1 MNPEYRNQIKKE
13 FESCV
18 TQTIDRFKN
27 GKGTF
32 RPFHSA
38 LLTDEVI
45 FWSRFERSFSTS
57 FGQRVV
63 EEIARILAL
72 SNQAEDAQRQKV
84 TEIILDEA
92 LVHAV
97 DRHIQLVRDNKNTL
111 TSWQDVLNFLNSVT
125 LSGQTTSL
133 RIISD
138 LWWSRNGVDYFASL
152 KTVKPNIDQTA
163 TAKRDCLLLKLY
175 NPECN
180 VYFGL
185 PYNPFGNDKTSYEH
199 NPPMKLFNFTTDPVV
214 LIGEELW
221 DTIGGS
227 GSYNELLS
235 IATEVGI
242 ETKVLLQ
249 KLRPAAGN

>member
-1 MNPEYRNQIKKE
+1 MNPEYRNQIKTE

-18 TQTIDRFKN
+18 TRTIARIKN
-27 GKGTF
+27 GKETF

-111 TSWQDVLNFLNSVT
+111 TSWQNVLNFLNSVP
-125 LSGQTTSL
+125 LSG
-133 RIISD
+133 
-138 LWWSRNGVDYFASL
+138 
-152 KTVKPNIDQTA
+152 
-163 TAKRDCLLLKLY
+163 
-175 NPECN
+175 
-180 VYFGL
+180 
-185 PYNPFGNDKTSYEH
+185 
-199 NPPMKLFNFTTDPVV
+199 
-214 LIGEELW
+214 
-221 DTIGGS
+221 
-227 GSYNELLS
+227 
-235 IATEVGI
+235 
-242 ETKVLLQ
+242 
-249 KLRPAAGN
+249 